1 MAQIFRFAVLSMVVF
16 MRRRTPLALIVVF
29 SFLSCSRSP
38 GGRAEGA
45 EPAANRA
52 PLPEKRNDDAQP
64 PALPPAIVALK
75 PKLQGKTP
83 DEVLAIVTKEL
94 GPPTRIIGSGVRAP
108 VWDIA
113 GGTLTVNPPIFI
125 IHELFYW
132 LIDTNNLAGAANVVG
147 SYEMTTVADPA
158 NHGTRFW
165 TGNLRLNAD
174 GSYRFTP
181 SGQNQA
187 ERASRPSSFFFD
199 HPGGTYAIRYPAG
212 VTESSLLEKLSDKS
226 LLATLDFIADAKEGA
241 AVKASMALR
250 VDTQVHQIDFASTDA
265 TPLTFQMGKGWV
277 ELWK

>member
-1 MAQIFRFAVLSMVVF
+1 MRHRTALVLIAVSSF
-16 MRRRTPLALIVVF
+16 MSYAASTA
-29 SFLSCSRSP
+29 
-38 GGRAEGA
+38 GRAEGA
-45 EPAANRA
+45 EPAGNRA
-52 PLPEKRNDDAQP
+52 PAPQKRNDDAQP

-83 DEVLAIVTKEL
+83 DEVLAIVTKEF
-94 GPPTRIIGSGVRAP
+94 GPPTRIIGSGVRVP

-125 IHELFYW
+125 LNELFYW
-132 LIDTNNLAGAANVVG
+132 LIDTKNLAGANVVG

-158 NHGTRFW
+158 NYGTRFW

-181 SGQNQA
+181 SGQNRA
-187 ERASRPSSFFFD
+187 ERAKRPSNFFFD
-199 HPGGTYAIRYPAG
+199 HPGGTFAIRYPAG
-212 VTESSLLEKLSDKS
+212 VTASSLLEKLSDKS

-250 VDTQVHQIDFASTDA
+250 VDTQNRRIDFASTDA
-265 TPLTFQMGKGWV
+265 TPLTFQMNKEWV
-277 ELWK
+277 EFWK